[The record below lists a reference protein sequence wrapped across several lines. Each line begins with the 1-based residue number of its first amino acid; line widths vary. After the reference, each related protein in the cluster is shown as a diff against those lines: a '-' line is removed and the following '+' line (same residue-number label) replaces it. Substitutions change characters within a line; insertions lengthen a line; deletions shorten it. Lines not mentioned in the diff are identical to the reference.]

1 MEHCKISK
9 LLRDSNVSKYVTKKW
24 IQVNDLSGGQ
34 YSVNKN
40 LIFKISMLR
49 SDLCDHS
56 DVYVVVQ
63 WTICP
68 LIAVP
73 NENDNAQKNV
83 ALKKNALC
91 RSCISKINITLIDN
105 LEDLDIVMP
114 MYNLLECSQ
123 IYSMR
128 SGSLWNCYRDK
139 TDDVDDNASEGKSF
153 KYKTKIVGKTPQRPA
168 QPNWAPQ
175 PPLTTDGSQLPRPPR
190 TPRLPVPALNVEV
203 TIPLKYLS
211 NFWRF
216 LDLKLINCAIE
227 LDLSW
232 TKDCPW

>member
-24 IQVNDLSGGQ
+24 IQVNDLSGDQ

-49 SDLCDHS
+49 SDLCDYS

-83 ALKKNALC
+83 VLKKNALC
-91 RSCISKINITLIDN
+91 RSCVSKINTTLIDN
-105 LEDLDIVMP
+105 VEDLDIVMP

-139 TDDVDDNASEGKSF
+139 TDNVDDNASDGKSF
-153 KYKTKIVGKTPQRPA
+153 KYKSKIVGRTPQRPA
-168 QPNWAPQ
+168 QP
-175 PPLTTDGSQLPRPPR
+175 
-190 TPRLPVPALNVEV
+190 
-203 TIPLKYLS
+203 K
-211 NFWRF
+211 
-216 LDLKLINCAIE
+216 
-227 LDLSW
+227 
-232 TKDCPW
+232 